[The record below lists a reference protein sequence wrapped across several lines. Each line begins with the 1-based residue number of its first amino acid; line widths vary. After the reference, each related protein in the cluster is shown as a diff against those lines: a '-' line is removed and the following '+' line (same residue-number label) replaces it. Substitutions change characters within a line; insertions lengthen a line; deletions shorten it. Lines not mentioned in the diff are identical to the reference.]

1 MRPSRRNSDNPNSM
15 SATARAT
22 RRKISRREILSLAAL
37 GALAVG
43 TRPTKAAPD
52 RSMTIGSHV
61 SLAPIW
67 FDPAETLGIIT
78 PFMLMYAMHDAM
90 AKAMPGDPIAPCL
103 AESWTM
109 APDGLS
115 YTFVL
120 RPGVKFH
127 NGEPVR
133 AEDVKFSFERYHG
146 ASHQLMKDRVATVE
160 TPDGMHVCFRL
171 KAPWPDFLTFYAGAS
186 GAAWIVPKKYIE
198 QVGDAGF
205 KKSPIG
211 AGPYKFVSFTPG
223 LELVCEAFEDYWRKV
238 PTIKRLVFRV
248 VPDEATRLAALQRGE
263 IDIAYSIRGE
273 LADELKRT
281 PGLSIKA
288 AIGSAPFWLY
298 FPEQW
303 NQNSPWHDQRVRQA
317 VSLALDRQTMNEALA
332 LGYSHL
338 TGSIFPENFDFYWQP
353 PPPLYDPA
361 RAKELLAEAGFPNGF
376 DAGDYNCDASYA
388 NIGEVALN
396 NLRDVGIRVRLRPL
410 ERAAFFSAY
419 SEKKL
424 KNIVQGASGA
434 FGNVAT
440 RAEAFIVKGGTYAYG
455 SYPDIDAL
463 FAEQATEMDHVKR
476 TAVLHRL
483 QELVHERNIYA
494 PIWQNAL
501 LSGVGRRVDQSGFGL
516 INGFPYAAPYE
527 DLTLK
532 DRA

>member
-1 MRPSRRNSDNPNSM
+1 MRPSRRDHHDPNS
-15 SATARAT
+15 SVTTRVT
-22 RRKISRREILSLAAL
+22 RREMLCLAAL
-37 GALAVG
+37 GALAAG
-43 TRPTKAAPD
+43 TKPAKAAPD
-52 RSMTIGSHV
+52 GQITIGSHV

-67 FDPAETLGIIT
+67 FDPAETLSIIT

-90 AKAMPGDPIAPCL
+90 AKAMPGSPIAPCL

-109 APDGLS
+109 AADGLS

-120 RPGVKFH
+120 RRGAKFH
-127 NGEPVR
+127 NGEPVT
-133 AEDVKFSFERYHG
+133 AEDVKFSFERYRG
-146 ASHQLMKDRVATVE
+146 ASHQLMKERVSTVE
-160 TPDGMHVCFRL
+160 TPDALHVRFRL
-171 KAPWPDFLTFYAGAS
+171 KAPWPDFLTFYTGAS
-186 GAAWIVPKKYIE
+186 GAGWIVPKKYVE
-198 QVGDAGF
+198 QVGEAGF
-205 KKSPIG
+205 KKAPIG

-223 LELVCEAFEDYWRKV
+223 VELACEAFEGYWRKV
-238 PTIKRLVFRV
+238 PAIKRLVFKV
-248 VPDEATRLAALQRGE
+248 IPDESTRLAALQRGE

-273 LADELKRT
+273 LAEELKRT

-288 AIGSAPFWLY
+288 AVGSAPFWLY

-303 NQNSPWHDQRVRQA
+303 DAKSPWHDPRVREA
-317 VSLALDRQTMNEALA
+317 VSLAIDRKTMNEALT
-332 LGYSHL
+332 LGHCHL

-353 PPPLYDPA
+353 PAPQYDPA
-361 RAKELLAEAGFPNGF
+361 RARKLLADAGHPKGF

-396 NLRDVGIRVRLRPL
+396 NLKEVGIRVKLRPL

-440 RAEAFIVKGGTYAYG
+440 RAEAFVVKGGTYAYG

-463 FAEQATEMDHVKR
+463 FAEQATEMDGAKR
-476 TAVLHRL
+476 TALLHRL
-483 QELVHERNIYA
+483 QQLVHEKNIFS

-501 LSGVGRRVDQSGFGL
+501 LSGVGGRVGESGFGL
-516 INGFPYAAPYE
+516 IKGFPYAAPFE

-532 DRA
+532 NRA

>member
-1 MRPSRRNSDNPNSM
+1 MRPSRRDHHDPSSR
-15 SATARAT
+15 SVTAHAT
-22 RRKISRREILSLAAL
+22 RRELLYLAAL
-37 GALAVG
+37 GTLAAG
-43 TRPTKAAPD
+43 TKPANAVPD
-52 RSMTIGSHV
+52 GRITIGSHV
-61 SLAPIW
+61 SLAPTW

-90 AKAMPGDPIAPCL
+90 AKAMPGNPIAPCL

-109 APDGLS
+109 AADGLS

-120 RPGVKFH
+120 RSGARFH
-127 NGEPVR
+127 NGEPVT
-133 AEDVKFSFERYHG
+133 AEDVKFSFERYRG

-160 TPDGMHVCFRL
+160 TPDGLHVRFRL

-186 GAAWIVPKKYIE
+186 GAGWIVPKKYVE
-198 QVGDAGF
+198 QVGEAGF
-205 KKSPIG
+205 KKAPIG
-211 AGPYKFVSFTPG
+211 AGPYKFASFTPG
-223 LELVCEAFEDYWRKV
+223 LELVCDAFEGYWRKV
-238 PTIKRLVFRV
+238 PTIKRLVFKV
-248 VPDEATRLAALQRGE
+248 IPDEATRLAALQRGE

-273 LADELKRT
+273 LAEQLKRT

-288 AIGSAPFWLY
+288 AVGSAPFWLY

-303 NQNSPWHDQRVRQA
+303 DPNSPWHDQRVRQA
-317 VSLALDRQTMNEALA
+317 VSLAIDRKTMNEALT
-332 LGYSHL
+332 LGHSHL
-338 TGSIFPENFDFYWQP
+338 TGSVFPENFDFYWQP
-353 PPPLYDPA
+353 PEPQYDPT
-361 RAKELLAEAGFPNGF
+361 RAKKLLAQAGFPNGF
-376 DAGDYNCDASYA
+376 DAGDYSCDASYA

-396 NLRDVGIRVRLRPL
+396 NLREVGIRVRLRPL

-424 KNIVQGASGA
+424 KSIVQGASGA
-434 FGNVAT
+434 FGNAAT
-440 RAEAFIVKGGTYAYG
+440 RAEAFVVKGGTYTYG

-476 TAVLHRL
+476 TALLHRL
-483 QELVHERNIYA
+483 QQLVHEKNIYA

-501 LSGVGRRVDQSGFGL
+501 LSGVGQRVGQSGFGL
-516 INGFPYAAPYE
+516 IEGFPYAAPFE